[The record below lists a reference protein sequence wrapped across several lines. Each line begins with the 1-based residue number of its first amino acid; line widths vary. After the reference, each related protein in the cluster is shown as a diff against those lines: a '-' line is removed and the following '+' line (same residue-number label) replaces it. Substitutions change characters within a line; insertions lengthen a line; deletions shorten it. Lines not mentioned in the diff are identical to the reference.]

1 MNNALMT
8 TPTILQR
15 QFRDYLIC
23 DEFEYYY
30 VSANPGSACYITAL
44 GSGYSTWYL
53 YNRNGK
59 LFVIDVGYNS
69 TVINSRPAPSRF
81 DFI

>member
-1 MNNALMT
+1 MNIQMT
-8 TPTILQR
+8 PPTLQR

-23 DEFEYYY
+23 NEFEYYY
-30 VSANPGSACYITAL
+30 VSANPGSACFITAM

-53 YNRNGK
+53 YNHDGH
-59 LFVIDVGYNS
+59 LFVLDVGYNS

-81 DFI
+81 DLT